1 MLNSLKI
8 ENRMAKVKVRT
19 RNQARSGYAIVRGQP
34 RKRLRSSFSKSGT
47 RNCVAAAALRGDR
60 KAAAAILR
68 LSLKDG
74 VSNTGTQF
82 WLKVIQGSSGC
93 RRAAPARTSQSSGSK
108 FRCSCRPA

>member
-47 RNCVAAAALRGDR
+47 RNCVAAAALRGVAVGAESSELQRLGSCFWPRD
-60 KAAAAILR
+60 ILPGR
-68 LSLKDG
+68 H
-74 VSNTGTQF
+74 
-82 WLKVIQGSSGC
+82 
-93 RRAAPARTSQSSGSK
+93 
-108 FRCSCRPA
+108 